1 MFSQGI
7 DGRCLHALSFF
18 FFPLVKQL
26 WTYQG
31 KKSKFWVMFG
41 LLSSE
46 LCKIMGEMTGTVE
59 SKSFIYAFWTESL
72 DSFWERKLFF
82 IFILSMSEQI

>member
-1 MFSQGI
+1 MNS
-7 DGRCLHALSFF
+7 
-18 FFPLVKQL
+18 VK
-26 WTYQG
+26 
-31 KKSKFWVMFG
+31 
-41 LLSSE
+41 
-46 LCKIMGEMTGTVE
+46 CMGEMTGTVE